1 MPNVI
6 EVPVSSTALLV
17 LMLAF
22 AAVVG
27 PPAVSSVKCWW
38 SIRLRRWSRGLR
50 DVRARLVARVR
61 ETLRHFLD
69 GGGGR

>member
-1 MPNVI
+1 MPDVI
-6 EVPVSSTALLV
+6 EVSVSSTALFI

-27 PPAVSSVKCWW
+27 PPAASSVANWW
-38 SIRLRRWSRGLR
+38 SIRLRRWGNS
-50 DVRARLVARVR
+50 VREAWARVVDR
-61 ETLRHFLD
+61 FRQKVIVFLT